1 MQDLQKVPKTT
12 KKAKLISALR
22 WKLRALNLLYWTMFH
37 VCVQSLQLQ
46 SWNRYKLDL
55 SDSPFKCVMHYHIS
69 TLSTLF
75 NAVIRLIPAATY
87 IIARM
92 SLPHPFLNFLLVSF
106 KMLKNLSLSPQKHT
120 VTHARIL
127 NITVR
132 ISHEGLMKNNESVQ
146 CWKNEVLNLFNSSTI
161 YILCPN
167 AFALNKGK
175 PHVQSHHPFWFFA
188 SFVDLIF

>member
-1 MQDLQKVPKTT
+1 MCN
-12 KKAKLISALR
+12 ALS
-22 WKLRALNLLYWTMFH
+22 Y
-37 VCVQSLQLQ
+37 
-46 SWNRYKLDL
+46 
-55 SDSPFKCVMHYHIS
+55 FKM
-69 TLSTLF
+69 STLF

-132 ISHEGLMKNNESVQ
+132 IYHEGLMKNNESVQ
-146 CWKNEVLNLFNSSTI
+146 CWKNEVWIYSIAQLSSSNSLMHLHLIRGNPTCYRTGHS
-161 YILCPN
+161 
-167 AFALNKGK
+167 G
-175 PHVQSHHPFWFFA
+175 FFA